1 MISRAGSAY
10 RLAWPLHRQF
20 TLMRF
25 WCLANPMPALR
36 LRGFAL
42 YIIACYPDSY
52 RVFPGVSPDNARYY
66 VNPPLDRSPSCCFLV
81 QPGGCFSCR
90 QLHHFLPAL
99 TFCFFRFNAL
109 RGFTEYLLESSI
121 CKAFSL
127 LVTFPI

>member
-10 RLAWPLHRQF
+10 RLSWPLHRQF

-66 VNPPLDRSPSCCFLV
+66 VNPPLDLNPQLLFPRPAGRMFLFGARELILCPPSLFV
-81 QPGGCFSCR
+81 FEGFAS
-90 QLHHFLPAL
+90 
-99 TFCFFRFNAL
+99 L
-109 RGFTEYLLESSI
+109 RGFTEYLPAL
-121 CKAFSL
+121 SL
-127 LVTFPI
+127 